1 MARNDTP
8 YDWLVEYT
16 GRKNITFDM
25 LYNADG
31 VVDSYG
37 AFLDPTYVL
46 IDKEG
51 RIRLRKDGFYYSFSP
66 ELADLIL
73 FIQQLIIE

>member
-1 MARNDTP
+1 
-8 YDWLVEYT
+8 
-16 GRKNITFDM
+16 M
-25 LYNADG
+25 LYNADE

-37 AFLDPTYVL
+37 AYLDPTYVL

-66 ELADLIL
+66 ELSDLIL
-73 FIQQLIIE
+73 LIQQLINE